1 MQSVSSALRS
11 LAAYEAMAA
20 MINTPGPVNSSFHPP
35 MILLNAI
42 RC

>member
-1 MQSVSSALRS
+1 MQSVSSARRS
-11 LAAYEAMAA
+11 LAAYEAMA
-20 MINTPGPVNSSFHPP
+20 MISTPGPVNSSFHPP

>member
-1 MQSVSSALRS
+1 MQSVSSARRS
-11 LAAYEAMAA
+11 LAAYEAMA
-20 MINTPGPVNSSFHPP
+20 MIRTPGPVNSSFHPP